1 MTFWWFEKLHAINE
15 LCNRDGSDNT
25 RQYKM
30 MYIQLKIC
38 KFMIPFTLPF
48 SNLGVFECE
57 NFDKIWSG
65 WLLAKAQ
72 KWFRDRGS
80 SGGFQRQPLH
90 RAPYPRA
97 PYCPAQP
104 KIRLWNQRK
113 GRKKQVIKS
122 LQIQIYCV
130 TVRQPKCQT
139 KDKSKSSSG
148 KTSFTIYPAWNY
160 DWPITWINWRS
171 SPNSSVVVNYL
182 LIRAPTK
189 S

>member
-1 MTFWWFEKLHAINE
+1 M
-15 LCNRDGSDNT
+15 
-25 RQYKM
+25 
-30 MYIQLKIC
+30 
-38 KFMIPFTLPF
+38 
-48 SNLGVFECE
+48 
-57 NFDKIWSG
+57 
-65 WLLAKAQ
+65 LAKAQ

-97 PYCPAQP
+97 PYCPGQP

-160 DWPITWINWRS
+160 VWLTDKLNKLEKFPEFPRCFQLHFDSRS
-171 SPNSSVVVNYL
+171 YSKLTENLSSTVICMRSTN
-182 LIRAPTK
+182 LILCLPFTLNKICTTK
-189 S
+189 SFHIKVIH